1 MNKETFG
8 KLIETLASFLQ
19 LPQEQLPL
27 ALGIYLDELQIEYEE
42 MEE

>member
-8 KLIETLASFLQ
+8 TIIETLEGFLQ

-27 ALGIYLDELQIEYEE
+27 ALGIYLDELQLEYEE
-42 MEE
+42 ME